1 MSWIAVGVGGASLLG
16 SVFSGNQAAKTQ
28 GKIANAQL
36 EEQRRTRAQALKAA
50 QASPLEIAQMEQANQ
65 LNQQDIQ
72 RKQKLLASAD
82 PAIIEAGQQALS
94 LLQGKDAAS
103 LNPLRSSQAQQR
115 KQLED
120 RLRAQLGSGYANTTA
135 GIQALAAFDNA
146 AYNSQST
153 AQQQSLAQLLGVA
166 QNTSANN
173 GLQSNI
179 TNSNNLANL
188 YGNQSSRIVSA
199 INGTPITAAGSQ
211 FAGQLAG
218 QQQMQGLFQGIGSL
232 ATMYAGLQ
240 KPTNGNNIV
249 TSQPY
254 TGGTTGGS
262 YVNYGN
268 YA

>member
-1 MSWIAVGVGGASLLG
+1 MSWIAVGVGGAALAG
-16 SVFSGNQAAKTQ
+16 SVFSGLSSARTQ
-28 GKIANAQL
+28 GKVANAQL
-36 EEQRRTRAQALKAA
+36 AEQRATRAQALNAA
-50 QASPLEIAQMEQANQ
+50 QASPQEIAQMEQANQ
-65 LNQQDIQ
+65 LNLQDIE
-72 RKQKLLASAD
+72 RKKKLLASAD

-94 LLQGKDAAS
+94 LLQGRDAAS
-103 LNPLRSSQAQQR
+103 LNPLKSTQAQQR

-146 AYNSQST
+146 AYTSQAN

-179 TNSNNLANL
+179 SNSNNLANL

-211 FAGQLAG
+211 YAGQLAG

-232 ATMYAGLQ
+232 ATMYAGMQ
-240 KPTNGNNIV
+240 KPTTNNQIV

-254 TGGTTGGS
+254 SYGTAGQS
-262 YVNYGN
+262 YVDRSP